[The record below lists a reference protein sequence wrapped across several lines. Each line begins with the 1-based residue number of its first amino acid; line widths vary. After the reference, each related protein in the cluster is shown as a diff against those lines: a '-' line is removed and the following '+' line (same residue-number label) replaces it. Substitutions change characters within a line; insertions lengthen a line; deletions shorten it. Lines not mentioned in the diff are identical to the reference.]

1 MGAVARVTDRAP
13 ASRVD
18 HLIRIIRSDFK
29 EMPGMRL
36 TRMQFRRLWNLG
48 EAECEVIVQDLLGE
62 QYLAESR
69 DGRLCRRVDLL

>member
-36 TRMQFRRLWNLG
+36 TRVQFRRLWNLG
-48 EAECEVIVQDLLGE
+48 EVEAEVIVSDLLGQE
-62 QYLAESR
+62 YLAESR
-69 DGRLCRRVDLL
+69 DGRLCRRVDCL